1 MEMRRNALQVMVG
14 NVPVG
19 GGAPVSVQSM
29 LSVPSDDVQGN
40 VAQAVRLEQA
50 GCQILRVA
58 IPDREAVRLIPAI
71 KEKISIPLVADI
83 HFDYKLALE
92 ATAAGIDKIRINP
105 GNIGSDDRV
114 KAVADACRSRKIP
127 IRVGV
132 NDGSLEKHILAKYGH
147 PTAEAL
153 CESALYHASL
163 LEKFDFTDIVIS
175 MKASSVERSI
185 EAYELAA
192 QRCRYPLHLGI
203 THAGTARM
211 GLIKSA
217 IGIGGLL
224 QRGIGDTLRVSLTD
238 DPAEEVRTGI
248 DILKA
253 LDLRGGVKVVA
264 CPTCGR
270 TRINL
275 IPLANQVEEA
285 LSSCKKDITVAV
297 MGCAVNGPGEAREAD
312 LGIAGG
318 KGDGLLFRKGKILRK
333 VPEEKLLDELL
344 QEIDKL

>member
-1 MEMRRNALQVMVG
+1 MRRNALQVMVG

-29 LSVPSDDVQGN
+29 LSVPSDDLQGN

-92 ATAAGIDKIRINP
+92 AAAAGIDKIRINP

-127 IRVGV
+127 IRGGV

-192 QRCRYPLHLGI
+192 QQCRYPLHLGI
-203 THAGTARM
+203 THAGTARK

-333 VPEEKLLDELL
+333 VPEERLLPELL
-344 QEIDKL
+344 AEVDKL

>member
-1 MEMRRNALQVMVG
+1 MRRNALQVMVG

-58 IPDREAVRLIPAI
+58 VPDREAVRLIPAI

-92 ATAAGIDKIRINP
+92 AAAAGIDKIRINP

-333 VPEEKLLDELL
+333 VPEERLLPELL
-344 QEIDKL
+344 AEVDKL